1 MIRMAERFSS
11 ERGAVI
17 VIVVAWM
24 TSALAL
30 VTFVIDV
37 GHWYEHKRHLQLQVD
52 SAALGGGGMFAACF
66 NNGGG
71 DSAIFQEASKYAGAA
86 GSFGGTP
93 YPSGLSYNGQI
104 GETHKGTVSMR
115 YQSRTYADGTNPN
128 DGTEIQGPCETPD
141 YQFDVKGTEQNVPL
155 FFVGGAFVPA
165 INAHARVQLQ
175 PLGAT
180 NPSLPLAAPDVN
192 PRQVGVTFVNEA
204 TGNELTGCT
213 GTNLVSGCTFAMAK
227 GTPVGALNIWSG
239 PATVPMPTAP
249 ANVGV
254 RIGMGGTVASCANT
268 AGTRSWACFD
278 GTTNSQGLYMIRDF
292 ASGGT
297 VTNAPIINGVWPT
310 TSSASCSGSPFFSDV
325 QTGGASSCP
334 AGVQAQVDFGTG
346 ATIPDTSQ
354 YSLTANVA
362 NANNGNTSSVSMS
375 PVAGS
380 YDATRHTWLWQAN
393 NGSLSLDV
401 GVGVQAIT
409 FAWKVKKRNS
419 PICPGTTGPD
429 CQGTTSTL
437 HRFFSAPTNDASGPI
452 QQLSVTENG
461 ADAASLEGGTRS
473 LNVTIGISGNFKVNK
488 ACPSPPGP
496 SGASYTCFTY
506 DPIQNVGPD
515 RAVLLRLKQDRGPN
529 TYTIDCG
536 GGNIRTMIVNGCAN
550 RYSLNAAD
558 VCPDVGTPPTPP
570 DCVPTQTGTATGQIR
585 QGMNDRFAPGN
596 PNSCVNSPNNYPNVP
611 PSGDKRVVIVMIT
624 DFSAFNGGGSITVPV
639 VTYGAFYITG
649 WDGAPADCTGVNE
662 PYSHTGHAGSST
674 TGDVWGHFITYVDGA
689 GSGVPG
695 VCDPTALLPCV
706 PVLTQ

>member
-1 MIRMAERFSS
+1 MPERAMIEIRRKLDGD
-11 ERGAVI
+11 RGAVI
-17 VIVVAWM
+17 VIVAVWI

-52 SAALGGGGMFAACF
+52 AAALGGGGKFAACF

-71 DSAIFQEASKYAGAA
+71 DSAIFNEATKYAG
-86 GSFGGTP
+86 SVGTWQGTA
-93 YPSGLSYNGQI
+93 YGTTRYNAQVPN
-104 GETHKGTVSMR
+104 KGTVSTR
-115 YQSRTYADGTNPN
+115 YQSSTYADGTNPR
-128 DGTEIQGPCETPD
+128 DGTETQGPCETPD
-141 YQFDVKGTEQNVPL
+141 YQFDVKGTESNVPL
-155 FFVGGAFVPA
+155 FFIGGAFVPA
-165 INAHARVQLQ
+165 INAHARVQLR

-239 PATVPMPTAP
+239 PATVPMLTAP

-292 ASGGT
+292 ASGGIALT
-297 VTNAPIINGVWPT
+297 APIFNGVWPT

-325 QTGGASSCP
+325 QTGGAATCP

-346 ATIPDTSQ
+346 AVIPDSN
-354 YSLTANVA
+354 YSLTVKVA
-362 NANNGNTSSVSMS
+362 NASNGNTSSASMS
-375 PVAGS
+375 PVPGS

-393 NGSLSLDV
+393 NGSVSLDT
-401 GVGVQAIT
+401 GVGVQAISFSWT
-409 FAWKVKKRNS
+409 VNKGTL
-419 PICPGTTGPD
+419 PMCPGTKD
-429 CQGTTSTL
+429 CKGSTSTL

-496 SGASYTCFTY
+496 SGANYTCFTY

-515 RAVLLRLKQDRGPN
+515 RAVLLRLKQTRGPN

-570 DCVPTQTGTATGQIR
+570 DCVPTQTGTATGQIS

-596 PNSCVNSPNNYPNVP
+596 PNTCANSPNNYPNVP
-611 PSGDKRVVIVMIT
+611 PGDKRVVIVMIT

-649 WDGAPADCTGVNE
+649 WDGAPTDCNGVNE
-662 PYSHTGHAGSST
+662 PFSHTGHAGSST

-689 GSGVPG
+689 GSGTPG